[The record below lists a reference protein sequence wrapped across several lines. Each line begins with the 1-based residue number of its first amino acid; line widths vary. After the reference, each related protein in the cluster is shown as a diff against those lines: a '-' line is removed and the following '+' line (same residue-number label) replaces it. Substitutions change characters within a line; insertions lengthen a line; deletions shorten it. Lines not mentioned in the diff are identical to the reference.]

1 MPKGKAPTPSRTP
14 TKTPAATGPTLDLS
28 AWKRQNAAPS
38 PAAPTGRAAPAATA
52 QAEREKRPR
61 ASWEQLVGIAD
72 LQVVDAFDGTD
83 PTYGDYVAAL
93 VRLPPNGGKPAVDV
107 LVITNSATTAGKAL
121 AAAMNGFEYDE
132 KGEMTPVDVFA
143 RARASRMYPDG
154 HPRVLLTF
162 GK

>member
-1 MPKGKAPTPSRTP
+1 MPTKAKNPPTRTP
-14 TKTPAATGPTLDLS
+14 PPTTPPATGATVDLS
-28 AWKRQNAAPS
+28 AYKRAAS
-38 PAAPTGRAAPAATA
+38 SAAPAAAKPASNAPT
-52 QAEREKRPR
+52 QEREKRPR
-61 ASWEQLVGIAD
+61 ASWEQLVGIEELAI
-72 LQVVDAFDGTD
+72 VDAFDGTD

-93 VRLPPNGGKPAVDV
+93 VRLPPNGGKPSVDV

-132 KGEMTPVDVFA
+132 KGEMTPVSVSA

-162 GK
+162 GQ